1 LQVLCRSL
9 SDDYTKGIRALSV
22 VLKVTTFF
30 TLNTFT
36 MFFQATNLQ
45 SSNVRTLRLNP
56 ATNQAMVQFINN
68 AKTYLYENVDSEA
81 IVDFFFGEIESAGKF
96 VNAYCKGNQYTV
108 VG

>member
-1 LQVLCRSL
+1 
-9 SDDYTKGIRALSV
+9 
-22 VLKVTTFF
+22 
-30 TLNTFT
+30 

-68 AKTYLYENVDSEA
+68 ATTYLYENVSADA
-81 IVDFFFGEIESAGKF
+81 IADFFFGEIESAGKF

-108 VG
+108 VGWRLY

>member
-1 LQVLCRSL
+1 
-9 SDDYTKGIRALSV
+9 
-22 VLKVTTFF
+22 
-30 TLNTFT
+30 

-68 AKTYLYENVDSEA
+68 AKTYLYENVDSDA

-96 VNAYCKGNQYTV
+96 VNAYCKGNQVTV

>member
-1 LQVLCRSL
+1 MRL
-9 SDDYTKGIRALSV
+9 SVTLDDYTKPFGVFCSPHDYAQL
-22 VLKVTTFF
+22 
-30 TLNTFT
+30 TLHIHN

-68 AKTYLYENVDSEA
+68 AKTYLYENVNSEA
-81 IVDFFFGEIESAGKF
+81 IVDFFFGDIESAGKF